1 MTHAAVHEV
10 ATSQGPARLHIHP
23 PAIEAARGTLLLGHG
38 AGGGV
43 EAADLSA
50 LTGMTSGGWLVVLL
64 EQPWRVAG
72 RRLAVAPAR
81 LDEATTQMLEAVD
94 VLVAAPRPWVLG
106 GRSAGARVACRLR
119 SHAQA
124 MCLLAFPL
132 TPPPRSRRSVREPVP
147 RTGELLGPVHD
158 GMPTL
163 VMQGH
168 RDRFG
173 GPQDIELAV
182 RRALEREPGEP
193 LELARSLTVRGY
205 PGDHGPTRDLDALQ
219 SEVAAFL
226 DALP

>member
-1 MTHAAVHEV
+1 VTHAAVHEV
-10 ATSQGPARLHIHP
+10 ATSQGPARLHIYP
-23 PAIEAARGTLLLGHG
+23 PATEAARGTLLLGHG

-72 RRLAVAPAR
+72 RRLALAPAR

-124 MCLLAFPL
+124 LCLLAFPL
-132 TPPPRSRRSVREPVP
+132 TPPPRNRRSAREPVP